1 MTVQEV
7 VLDLLGYAG
16 VYGFKL
22 EGSADNSAED
32 ETELVRAIAAVNQ
45 AIQLLYRYGPQSFKY
60 STRSSYINAPTQV
73 TWTFTQGA
81 KTATFV
87 GTVPEWMRGCSIQVD
102 GDTVLNR
109 IVDKTVDP
117 NAVPAPTTTVTL
129 LRAYLGTTGSHT
141 GTVYGDAY
149 LVDSDVAAV
158 LEPVSLAPNTRL
170 WPAQT
175 KGQFLSGNYSWP
187 VRWWKGALDGR
198 HCCYVPWYT
207 TWEKTIGTPQT
218 FRVEE
223 KLDSAQT
230 GGSIYLAVN
239 PMPTAIGN
247 ITYDVALR
255 PTQITRE
262 DLAEDGADDP
272 NVAFACI
279 SPDLLELY
287 LLTIARWKYIAAHPA
302 LKNREGRQ
310 TLKSEYDEAYLNIRH
325 GSTLSPQVKTTKAKY
340 I

>member
-7 VLDLLGYAG
+7 VLDLLAYAG

-22 EGSADNSAED
+22 EGSADNTAED
-32 ETELVRAIAAVNQ
+32 EGELVRAIAAVNQ
-45 AIQLLYRYGPQSFKY
+45 TIQLLYRYGPQSFKY
-60 STRSSYINAPTQV
+60 ASRSSYINPVATITV
-73 TWTFTQGA
+73 TTTSGA
-81 KTATFV
+81 KTASLGASNF
-87 GTVPEWMRGCSIQVD
+87 PEWMRGCSIMID

-109 IVDKTVDP
+109 INDYSSDDNVHLT
-117 NAVPAPTTTVTL
+117 NTANL
-129 LRAYLGTTGSHT
+129 LRAYLGTSGSHT
-141 GTVYGDAY
+141 ATVYADTY
-149 LVDSDVAAV
+149 LVDSDVAAI

-175 KGQFLSGNYSWP
+175 KGQFLSGSYNWP

-207 TWEKTIGTPQT
+207 TWEKTIGAPQT

-223 KLDSAQT
+223 KIDGART
-230 GGSIYLAVN
+230 GGSIYLSVN
-239 PMPTAIGN
+239 PMPTAAGN

-255 PTQITRE
+255 PTQITRN
-262 DLAEDGADDP
+262 DLKEDGSDDP
-272 NVAFACI
+272 NVAFECI

-287 LLTIARWKYIAAHPA
+287 LLPIARWKYVAAHPA

-310 TLKSEYDEAYLNIRH
+310 PLKAEYDEAYLNLRH
-325 GSTLSPQVKTTKAKY
+325 GSTLSPSVKTTKAKY